1 MTFHDLLFDTLRTLW
16 SHKLR
21 TFLTMF
27 GIAWGIISIT
37 LMVAAGEGLRVGQQ
51 RVSESFA
58 KDVMIV
64 FAGRTSMQAG
74 GLRAGRAVSWS
85 ATDYVAVQQ
94 EAPSCRYV
102 LPELERSGAPLR
114 SLYNSASL
122 IVTGSLPSFAE
133 IRSIDVAQGRFYNW
147 DDEAQARRVAFLG
160 SEANKQLFATRP
172 AVGETLYI
180 ADIPFTVIGVMKH
193 KDQDSSYDG
202 FDVNKVYVPFSVMLR
217 DFPNR
222 PPSTPDSID
231 QMLVTPKSVRDHEG
245 CKWELRRSLARI
257 HNFDPHDKEAVPVW
271 DTVEE
276 AQAFQT
282 MTEGMKYFLGAVGL
296 VTLFLGGIGVMN
308 VMLVAVRERTK
319 EIGVRKAVGATARSI
334 LWQFFIETIIVVFLS
349 GGLGMG
355 LAWGLCGLVNLIPMP
370 AFFAG
375 LLPTW
380 QSAVLS
386 FALLGTIA
394 VLAALYPARR
404 AATIDP
410 IEALGF
416 EPGGSLSIRQ
426 FAGPKPQV
434 PVLGARRSA
443 GNENTGMSG
452 SLGGVKT
459 PPFPVGEKSG
469 LASAT
474 DSY

>member
-1 MTFHDLLFDTLRTLW
+1 MSFHDLLLDTLRTLW

-51 RVSESFA
+51 RVAESFA

-74 GLRAGRAVSWS
+74 GLRAGRAVTWR
-85 ATDYVAVQQ
+85 ATDYAAVEQ

-102 LPELERSGAPLR
+102 LPELERENSPLR

-122 IVTGSLPSFAE
+122 IVTGSLPPFAE
-133 IRSIDVAQGRFYNW
+133 IRSIGVAQGRFYNW
-147 DDEAQARRVAFLG
+147 YDVMRARHVAFLG
-160 SEANKQLFATRP
+160 SEAKKQLFATRP
-172 AVGETLYI
+172 AVGETLYV
-180 ADIPFTVIGVMKH
+180 ADIPFTIIGVMRH
-193 KDQDSSYDG
+193 KEQDSSYDG

-217 DFPNR
+217 DFPNK
-222 PPSTPDSID
+222 PPAAPNSID
-231 QMLVTPKSVRDHEG
+231 HLLVTPKSVDRHEA
-245 CKWELRRSLARI
+245 CKWELRRALARI
-257 HNFDPHDKEAVPVW
+257 HNFDPHDKEAVPIW

-276 AQAFQT
+276 AKAFET

-319 EIGVRKAVGATARSI
+319 EIGVRKAVGARANAI
-334 LWQFFIETIIVVFLS
+334 LGQFFVETLIIVFLS

-355 LAWGLCGLVNLIPMP
+355 LGWGLCALVDLISMP
-370 AFFAG
+370 PFFAG

-380 QSAVLS
+380 QSGALS
-386 FALLGTIA
+386 FALLGTTA
-394 VLAALYPARR
+394 VLSAVYPARR
-404 AATIDP
+404 AASIDP
-410 IEALGF
+410 IEALRF
-416 EPGGSLSIRQ
+416 EPGG
-426 FAGPKPQV
+426 
-434 PVLGARRSA
+434 
-443 GNENTGMSG
+443 
-452 SLGGVKT
+452 
-459 PPFPVGEKSG
+459 
-469 LASAT
+469 
-474 DSY
+474 